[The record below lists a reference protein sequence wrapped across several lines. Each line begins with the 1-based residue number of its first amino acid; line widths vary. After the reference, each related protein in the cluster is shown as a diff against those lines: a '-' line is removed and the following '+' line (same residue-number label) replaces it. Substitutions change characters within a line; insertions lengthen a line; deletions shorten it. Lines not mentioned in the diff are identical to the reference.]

1 MLLCSTCRKHS
12 LVLTSFMTYHRVCN
26 MTGTT
31 SRAETAGPSGAP
43 EFTSCFI
50 GIRVTLYLVLLCC
63 LFFDLR
69 ILITHLVSSN

>member
-1 MLLCSTCRKHS
+1 
-12 LVLTSFMTYHRVCN
+12 

-43 EFTSCFI
+43 EFTPCFI
-50 GIRVTLYLVLLCC
+50 GVRITLYLVLLCF